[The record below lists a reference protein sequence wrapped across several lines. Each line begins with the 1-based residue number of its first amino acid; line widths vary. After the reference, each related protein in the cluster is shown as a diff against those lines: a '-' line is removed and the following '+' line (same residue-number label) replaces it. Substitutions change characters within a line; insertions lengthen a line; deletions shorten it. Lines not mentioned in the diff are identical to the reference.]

1 MYLVGEM
8 TLLVTENLFY
18 LYDNLDR
25 NCISLCTTVVTLLKF
40 FCSTKPLLFFKLY
53 TAAMLNYLAKLNLG
67 YVY

>member
-25 NCISLCTTVVTLLKF
+25 NCISLCTAVVTLLKV

-53 TAAMLNYLAKLNLG
+53 TAVMLNYLAKLNLG